1 MENYDIEYEIIYRGK
16 YNQNLINIKFISN
29 GCVIFNFETLYF
41 RFYELFAQNYNSD
54 YYYCQL
60 SRNCELELQDIDGE
74 RIINFI
80 LLSYTNDEFKFT
92 NKINFYAKINNNF
105 YIFLDRLKNNHC
117 KVIRNSKW

>member
-1 MENYDIEYEIIYRGK
+1 MENYSIEYEIIYRGK

-29 GCVIFNFETLYF
+29 RCIIFNFETLYF

-80 LLSYTNDEFKFT
+80 LLSYTNDEFKVT